1 MAFPLKNHTESP
13 RFIMGLWEMTDLNL
27 CDLPLHASPIHS
39 EQHSFKLKLI
49 SERDESHAKT
59 KEFWAEFIGGGYYS
73 AFQQGLTPVLW
84 RCRHGS
90 TALFGPQGS
99 GTYGDVLRRYW
110 DGRDVW
116 GDMTITQVVR

>member
-59 KEFWAEFIGGGYYS
+59 KEFRAEFIGVGLLFSFPAGAYTCFM
-73 AFQQGLTPVLW
+73 AMQPCGALLFLAPGDQGLTVM
-84 RCRHGS
+84 C
-90 TALFGPQGS
+90 
-99 GTYGDVLRRYW
+99 
-110 DGRDVW
+110 
-116 GDMTITQVVR
+116 